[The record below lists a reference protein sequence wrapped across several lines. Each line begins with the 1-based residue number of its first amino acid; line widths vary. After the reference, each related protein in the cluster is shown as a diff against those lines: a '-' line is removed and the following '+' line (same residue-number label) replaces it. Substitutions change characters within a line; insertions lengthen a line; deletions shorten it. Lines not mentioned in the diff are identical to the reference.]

1 MVTIFLEYFYWH
13 YTVAPFEILQIMRN
27 YLKANWH
34 RFLIVQHFKTL
45 FAPWHRQN
53 PSDFGSKNKTFSD
66 RILDKIADFYIRIIA
81 ALIRLLIIFAG
92 LIWEFVLLIFFL
104 LLFAAWLAW
113 PAIAIFLIIKGVNI
127 VSQVGV

>member
-13 YTVAPFEILQIMRN
+13 YTVAPFEILQIMRD

-53 PSDFGSKNKTFSD
+53 PSDFGSKNKTFGD
-66 RILDKIADFYIRIIA
+66 KILDKIADLYIRLIA
-81 ALIRLLIIFAG
+81 ALIRLLIISAG
-92 LIWEFVLLIFFL
+92 LIWQFILLIFFL
-104 LLFAAWLAW
+104 LLFVAW
-113 PAIAIFLIIKGVNI
+113 
-127 VSQVGV
+127 